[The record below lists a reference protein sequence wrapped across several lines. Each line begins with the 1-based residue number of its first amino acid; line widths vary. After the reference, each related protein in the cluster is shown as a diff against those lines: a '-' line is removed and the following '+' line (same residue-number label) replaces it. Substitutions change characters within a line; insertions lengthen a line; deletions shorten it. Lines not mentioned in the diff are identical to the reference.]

1 MSAPGQDPAQG
12 FEQPEAQR
20 SDPDA
25 AAEALT
31 AALLD
36 VAETITRKAASS
48 QSAAEAK
55 DFSIAVLNFTQSLVI
70 LDPELAQGGTPLEHD
85 LALESERNVGKVA
98 TETIRA
104 DAAAR
109 AARESARGAAERPSP
124 TKRSGVSK

>member
-1 MSAPGQDPAQG
+1 VTAFGENPADDFQ
-12 FEQPEAQR
+12 QPDVSVDAT
-20 SDPDA
+20 DA

-36 VAETITRKAASS
+36 VAETLTRKSAGT

-55 DFSIAVLNFTQSLVI
+55 DFSQAVLNMAQSLVI

-85 LALESERNVGKVA
+85 LALEAERNVGKVA
-98 TETIRA
+98 TESIKA

-109 AARESARGAAERPSP
+109 AAREGAMGAAAKPSP
-124 TKRSGVSK
+124 TKQGGVRR